1 MSWVDKAHRR
11 NKVAKDVD
19 KILKDKRFI
28 EANNHRE
35 EQAVLQAM
43 CWLAFIGCEYLEMQH
58 RYKKMETNKPPNNAR
73 AAFKRDVR
81 KEYGVKQ
88 YLTKWGVDMKGV
100 IADGQVKTEKV
111 HTEQSK
117 T

>member
-1 MSWVDKAHRR
+1 MKRKRTSDEQ
-11 NKVAKDVD
+11 
-19 KILKDKRFI
+19 KI
-28 EANNHRE
+28 
-35 EQAVLQAM
+35 EQNSHYA
-43 CWLAFIGCEYLEMQH
+43 E
-58 RYKKMETNKPPNNAR
+58 METNKPPNNAR
-73 AAFKRDVR
+73 TAFKRDVR